1 VTLAITSEQ
10 VTALAELRRRYPDLQ
25 MVLVGAA
32 ALQFHVEL
40 RRVTRDIDLAVV
52 AEATDLASLLTGL
65 GWLQLERDPSHRWR
79 RQGRTTTSSASGEV
93 VADFLPATEAI
104 LRSGAFRAK
113 PDDEPMSMVGFDL
126 ALEHSTAAPLGD
138 SGQTIEIASLPVLVL
153 LKMVAWLD
161 SPARRTRD
169 LGDIAAALER
179 SLAADDRRRWD
190 EGGLLAGL
198 ELDFEDQGAYLV
210 GHELRGIAGPVHRE
224 RVESFVSRVTDPDG
238 VPFAQTVRAWE
249 VRRDDAEARLEALFR
264 AFRRGFGER

>member
-1 VTLAITSEQ
+1 MTPAITSEQ
-10 VTALAELRRRYPDLQ
+10 VTALAELRRRYPDLR

-32 ALQFHVEL
+32 ALQSHVEL
-40 RRVTRDIDLAVV
+40 RRVTRDVDLAVV

-65 GWLQLERDPSHRWR
+65 GWRQLERDPAHRWR
-79 RQGRTTTSSASGEV
+79 RRTGAASSPSGEV

-104 LRSGAFRAK
+104 LRSRAFRAR

-126 ALEHSTAAPLGD
+126 ALRHSIAVPLGD
-138 SGQTIEIASLPVLVL
+138 SGQKIDLASLPVLVL

-179 SLAADDRRRWD
+179 SLAADDLRRWD
-190 EGGLLAGL
+190 EGGPLAGL

-224 RVESFVSRVTDPDG
+224 RVESFVSRVADPDG
-238 VPFAQTVRAWE
+238 VPFAQMVRAWE
-249 VRRDDAEARLEALFR
+249 ARREDAEARLEALFR